1 MILLRQKL
9 YTRQDKKVIHEL
21 WSATKGFREL
31 PKNYKGMTTRD
42 LYRINKLTRDF
53 DKTWNKGKMNAIDWK
68 DVETIAKHMKL
79 PETAKGSKH
88 LIEKYSNQEL
98 LERYKSIKAHKLGL
112 GKEYKTVK
120 EWKKLKDDIKKMEKK
135 IDKRALTPAE
145 EKKYENLMK
154 KRYGPGS
161 MDNVSAEVKL
171 KQIDREEGKA
181 DKSPLTMLIDALKS
195 KKGSPKLTI
204 SGKQRKLQQ
213 AAGEKF
219 RESKTSNKEMYNRL
233 KKEARKHNKKVTM
246 NDTKNCARLGTNEIF
261 LSKESD
267 STLAHELGHHQIY
280 RRMGGRKSAK
290 TYVGKNGGRYKVSPI
305 PFLPP
310 TNTSPENPL
319 YHLSEELR
327 ASSQAL
333 ATMKKLGAS
342 KNTLRR
348 SRKQLEN
355 AYKTYYHNELAEVP
369 NRINK
374 KLRFID

>member
-53 DKTWNKGKMNAIDWK
+53 DKAWNKGKMDAIDWK

-88 LIEKYSNQEL
+88 LIEKYSNPEL

-112 GKEYKTVK
+112 GKEYKAVK
-120 EWKKLKDDIKKMEKK
+120 EWKKLNDDIKKIEKK
-135 IDKRALTPAE
+135 KRALTPAE
-145 EKKYENLMK
+145 DKKYENLLK
-154 KRYGPGS
+154 KRYGPDS
-161 MDNVSAEVKL
+161 MKILEAEGKL
-171 KQIDREEGKA
+171 QQIDRKEGKA
-181 DKSPLTMLIDALKS
+181 DKSPLTMLIDAFKP
-195 KKGSPKLTI
+195 KKGPSKLTI
-204 SGKQRKLQQ
+204 SGKQRKLQR
-213 AAGEKF
+213 AAGEKL

-233 KKEARKHNKKVTM
+233 KKEARKHNKKVIM
-246 NDTKNCARLGTNEIF
+246 NDTKNCAHLGTDKIF
-261 LSKESD
+261 LSRESD

-305 PFLPP
+305 PFLP

-355 AYKTYYHNELAEVP
+355 AYKTYYHNELSEVP